1 MTMHDKYRNGVRGIC
16 LKNFALTE
24 ISQWFL
30 HNKAEDAKIS
40 PITIEEASGAAA
52 ALKRAD
58 SR

>member
-1 MTMHDKYRNGVRGIC
+1 MFIKT
-16 LKNFALTE
+16 
-24 ISQWFL
+24 SQWSL
-30 HNKAEDAKIS
+30 HNKTEDAKIS